1 MANSMVQTVAVTKAI
16 TSLREVQE
24 TFGLSRTDDPEF
36 FTEWLDALPELSRQE
51 EWALDRLKTRYFYY
65 AEDGSITEGTIG
77 LMILAPLLELLGVC
91 DPPYKIRNEKSVQVE
106 LDDPDEDENL
116 VLSGRI
122 DSLVIQDGLWILV
135 IEAKRYGFN
144 VSLAVPQL
152 LAYMMSQPLPDRPLY
167 GMVMNGEDYLFVKL
181 DPLQRRYDL
190 SDKLTLVRR
199 RGNTL
204 HEVVRVLKG
213 LLGRS

>member
-1 MANSMVQTVAVTKAI
+1 M
-16 TSLREVQE
+16 
-24 TFGLSRTDDPEF
+24 
-36 FTEWLDALPELSRQE
+36 PELSSQE
-51 EWALDRLKTRYFYY
+51 AAALDRLKNRYFYY
-65 AEDGSITEGTIG
+65 AEDGAITEGTIG

-91 DPPYKIRNEKSVQVE
+91 DPPYKIHSEKSVQVE

-122 DSLVIQDGLWILV
+122 DSLVIQNGLWILV

-152 LAYMMSQPLPDRPLY
+152 LTDMMTQPLRPSAPDRPRY

-181 DPLQRRYDL
+181 DPQQRRYDL
-190 SDKLTLVRR
+190 SDKLTLSRR
-199 RGNTL
+199 RGNAL
-204 HEVVRVLKG
+204 HEVMSVLKR
-213 LLGRS
+213 LITRSRLTV